1 MNNFL
6 QIPHLGY
13 AREFNHKLFQS
24 LDAWLNLQQ
33 ANLDYQLV
41 LLAVWGKAVE
51 EFLRS
56 LNSDDRETVRHWQ
69 EFLLIWSQIFDRIF
83 AQTFRADDALRV
95 RGKFLNALML
105 HRRQQQQLLEIFLKL
120 NDLPTRSEVDEL
132 HRNLY
137 ELRKELK
144 TLKRGL
150 GKV

>member
-24 LDAWLNLQQ
+24 IDAWLNLQQ
-33 ANLDYQLV
+33 ANLEYQLV
-41 LLAVWGKAVE
+41 LLEVWLKAVE

-56 LNSDDRETVRHWQ
+56 LNSGDRETVRHWQ
-69 EFLLIWSQIFDRIF
+69 EFLPIWSQIFDRIF
-83 AQTFRADDALRV
+83 AQTFESANALRV
-95 RGKFLNALML
+95 RGKFLNALMT
-105 HRRQQQQLLEIFLKL
+105 HRQQQQQLLEIFLKL

-132 HRNLY
+132 HRSLY
-137 ELRKELK
+137 ELRKEMK

-150 GKV
+150 GKA